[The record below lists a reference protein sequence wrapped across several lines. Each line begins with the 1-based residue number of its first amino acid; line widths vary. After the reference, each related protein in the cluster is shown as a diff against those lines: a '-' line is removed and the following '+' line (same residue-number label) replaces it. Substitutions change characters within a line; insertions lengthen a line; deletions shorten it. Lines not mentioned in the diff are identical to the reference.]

1 MLYSCLQV
9 PEGPEP
15 ASAGLREHLK
25 MARKLRSKPVLGLD
39 ISTSSVKIVELA
51 KAGTSY
57 RAQSYAVEPMP
68 SNAIADKV
76 IVDLEAAGE
85 AVRRAYKRSGS
96 RLKDAAV
103 AIGGAT
109 VITKTIQIPAGLSD
123 REQEEQVELA
133 AARHIPFP
141 MEEVA
146 YDFEVTGTAS
156 GQAGAVDVLLVATRR
171 DNVEHRQAVLELAG
185 LRAYVV
191 DCEAF
196 ALENAFPLLGEEM
209 GDTGEK
215 NTIALVDF
223 GSTNTTF
230 SVFHDKRIVYTRDQA
245 FGGRQLTDEIMQ
257 RYNLSYEDAG
267 RAKRRGGLP
276 ETYEEELLGP
286 FVNDMAQQVNRALQ
300 FFFASTTEYTG
311 VDQIVICGGCASI
324 PGAAEG
330 IGEHVE
336 VPTMVANPFASLKVS
351 GRAQA
356 QGIVQ
361 DAPSLM
367 VAAGLALRSFD

>member
-1 MLYSCLQV
+1 MV
-9 PEGPEP
+9 
-15 ASAGLREHLK
+15 
-25 MARKLRSKPVLGLD
+25 RKLRSKPVLGLD
-39 ISTSSVKIVELA
+39 ISTSSVKVVELA
-51 KAGTSY
+51 RAGTSY

-68 SNAIADKV
+68 PNAIAEKV
-76 IVDLEAAGE
+76 VLDIEATGE

-96 RLKDAAV
+96 RLRDAAV

-109 VITKTIQIPAGLSD
+109 VITKTIQIPAALSEH
-123 REQEEQVELA
+123 EQEEQVELA

-146 YDFEVTGTAS
+146 YDFEVVGPAT
-156 GQAGAVDVLLVATRR
+156 GQAGAVEVLLVATRR

-185 LRAYVV
+185 LRAYIV

-196 ALENAFPLLGEEM
+196 ALENAFSLLSGQLQEE
-209 GDTGEK
+209 GNEQTV
-215 NTIALVDF
+215 ALVDF

-230 SVFHDKRIVYTRDQA
+230 SVFHDNRIVYTRDQA

-257 RYNLSYEDAG
+257 RYSLSYEDAG

-276 ETYEEELLGP
+276 EDYEQEVLVP

-300 FFFASTTEYTG
+300 FFFASTSEHTS
-311 VDQIVICGGCASI
+311 VDHIVICGGCAAI
-324 PGAAEG
+324 PGAAG
-330 IGEHVE
+330 QISEHVGT
-336 VPTMVANPFASLKVS
+336 PTEVANPFASLKLS

-356 QGIVQ
+356 QGIEQ
-361 DAPSLM
+361 DAPALM
-367 VAAGLALRSFD
+367 VACGLALRSFG